1 MALSNL
7 DKNHM
12 ENLLL
17 TLNTMTNEKHNIL
30 ELVKSNHS
38 EYAQLKLIAKQ
49 INMLRGEALEI
60 INNSKEQEKLHKI
73 KTLFKLVSGKT
84 YYLYK
89 KNDSVNK
96 NESVSEPE
104 SDSESESEYFSM
116 ISPKEWGV
124 VDNKDKFLGAYY
136 YDFDKKF
143 VKQDF

>member
-7 DKNHM
+7 DKSHM
-12 ENLLL
+12 EELLL
-17 TLNTMTNEKHNIL
+17 SLNTMTNEKHNIL

-60 INNSKEQEKLHKI
+60 INNSKEQKKLHKI

-96 NESVSEPE
+96 NES
-104 SDSESESEYFSM
+104 DSESEYFSM

-124 VDNKDKFLGAYY
+124 VDNKDTFLGAYY

>member
-7 DKNHM
+7 NKSHM
-12 ENLLL
+12 EELLL
-17 TLNTMTNEKHNIL
+17 SLNTMTNENHNVL

-49 INMLRGEALEI
+49 INMLRGEALQI

-89 KNDSVNK
+89 KNNTTEK
-96 NESVSEPE
+96 TENGI
-104 SDSESESEYFSM
+104 EYFSM

-124 VDNKDKFLGAYY
+124 GDCQDTFLGAYY

-143 VKQDF
+143 VKQDY

>member
-7 DKNHM
+7 DKSHM
-12 ENLLL
+12 EELLL
-17 TLNTMTNEKHNIL
+17 SLNTMTNENHNVL

-49 INMLRGEALEI
+49 INMLRGEALQI

-89 KNDSVNK
+89 KNNTK
-96 NESVSEPE
+96 EKTGSEL
-104 SDSESESEYFSM
+104 EYFSM
-116 ISPKEWGV
+116 ISPKEWGDG
-124 VDNKDKFLGAYY
+124 DNRDVFMGAYY
-136 YDFDKKF
+136 YDYDKKF
-143 VKQDF
+143 VRQDIK

>member
-7 DKNHM
+7 DKSHM
-12 ENLLL
+12 EELLL
-17 TLNTMTNEKHNIL
+17 SLNTMSNEKHNVL

-49 INMLRGEALEI
+49 INMLRGEALQI

-73 KTLFKLVSGKT
+73 KTLFKLVSGNT

-89 KNDSVNK
+89 KNNTK
-96 NESVSEPE
+96 EKTNSEI
-104 SDSESESEYFSM
+104 EYFSM

-124 VDNKDKFLGAYY
+124 GDCQDTFLGAYY

-143 VKQDF
+143 VKQDY

>member
-7 DKNHM
+7 DKSHM
-12 ENLLL
+12 EELLL
-17 TLNTMTNEKHNIL
+17 SLNTMTNENHNVL

-49 INMLRGEALEI
+49 INMLRGEALQI

-73 KTLFKLVSGKT
+73 KTLFKLVSGNT

-89 KNDSVNK
+89 KNKDTHDTNDT
-96 NESVSEPE
+96 NDYEH
-104 SDSESESEYFSM
+104 EYFSM

-124 VDNKDKFLGAYY
+124 GDCQDTFLGAYY

-143 VKQDF
+143 VKQDY